1 MFLNTVLSVYVP
13 ARTFVAHQVKQFAK
27 RTEGASA
34 IEYALIVAMVAMV
47 AIVIIA
53 VSPDIQSSVKTM
65 FNDIKTGLDTRP
77 A

>member
-34 IEYALIVAMVAMV
+34 IEYALIVAMVA
-47 AIVIIA
+47 IVVIA

>member
-13 ARTFVAHQVKQFAK
+13 TRTFVAHQVKQFAK

-34 IEYALIVAMVAMV
+34 IEYALIVAMVA
-47 AIVIIA
+47 IVIIA

-65 FNDIKTGLDTRP
+65 FNDIKNGLDERP

>member
-34 IEYALIVAMVAMV
+34 IEYALIVAMVA
-47 AIVIIA
+47 IVIIA
-53 VSPDIQSSVKTM
+53 VSPGIQTSVKGM
-65 FNDIKTGLDTRP
+65 FDSIKAGLDAKPT
-77 A
+77 

>member
-34 IEYALIVAMVAMV
+34 IEYALIVAMVA
-47 AIVIIA
+47 IVIIA